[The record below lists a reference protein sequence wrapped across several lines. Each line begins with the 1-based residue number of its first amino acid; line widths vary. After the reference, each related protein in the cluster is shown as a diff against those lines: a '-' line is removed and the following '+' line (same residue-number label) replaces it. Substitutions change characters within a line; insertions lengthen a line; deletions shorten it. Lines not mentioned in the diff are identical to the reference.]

1 MLFIVLLIKLLIT
14 LCELLLQLLNML
26 VEMRKYSP
34 ESQSVILGTVCASS
48 SSSSPFPFPPDSRL
62 KEDIHVYLPVILL
75 QLHRELAEA
84 NFDINAL
91 ILSPEQIQEI
101 VQK

>member
-1 MLFIVLLIKLLIT
+1 
-14 LCELLLQLLNML
+14 ML

-48 SSSSPFPFPPDSRL
+48 SSPFPPKDFRL

-75 QLHRELAEA
+75 QLHKELEEA
-84 NFDINAL
+84 NFDFNAS

>member
-1 MLFIVLLIKLLIT
+1 MCIFLIPI
-14 LCELLLQLLNML
+14 
-26 VEMRKYSP
+26 
-34 ESQSVILGTVCASS
+34 
-48 SSSSPFPFPPDSRL
+48 PPQDSRF

-75 QLHRELAEA
+75 QLHKELEEA
-84 NFDINAL
+84 NFDINAS